1 MKKADSSIQF
11 HKLLSAMD
19 RYGVDDDDREYLL
32 AFIYSS
38 FYEFM
43 RLLYKSKKK

>member
-1 MKKADSSIQF
+1 MKRTDSDVQF

-19 RYGVDDDDREYLL
+19 RYGVNDDDRERLL
-32 AFIYSS
+32 AFIYTAT
-38 FYEFM
+38 YEYM

>member
-1 MKKADSSIQF
+1 MKKTDSAIQF

-19 RYGVDDDDREYLL
+19 RYGVDEEDREQLL
-32 AFIYSS
+32 AFIYAA

-43 RLLYKSKKK
+43 RMLYKSKKK